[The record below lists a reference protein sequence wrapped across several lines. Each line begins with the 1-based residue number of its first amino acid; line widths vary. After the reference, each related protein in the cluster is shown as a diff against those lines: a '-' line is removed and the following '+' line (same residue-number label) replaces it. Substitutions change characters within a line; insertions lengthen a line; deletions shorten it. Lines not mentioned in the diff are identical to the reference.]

1 MKTFFTLTFTSLILF
16 STAQAQIPDKGYC
29 NGAWSNPSWA
39 GEVSVCESWESS
51 RVDVRVNGSIY
62 PDRKKKVSCTLHHE
76 IRDFSILGK
85 DSYTHRISVFINFT
99 PGLGDAVYLYSGIRE
114 ASFEELIDLSLDFDQ
129 KDYATKREKLSSS
142 YTYRAIDKRFNHQP
156 TLDIDQMITKTGE
169 QTNATIVMK
178 KNPSLDTLVSTIDYV
193 VFQRQESG
201 RLVADLTCHSSRAW
215 FLGW

>member
-1 MKTFFTLTFTSLILF
+1 MYQL
-16 STAQAQIPDKGYC
+16 QA
-29 NGAWSNPSWA
+29 
-39 GEVSVCESWESS
+39 
-51 RVDVRVNGSIY
+51 
-62 PDRKKKVSCTLHHE
+62 
-76 IRDFSILGK
+76 ILGK

-169 QTNATIVMK
+169 QTHVTIVMK
-178 KNPSLDTLVSTIDYV
+178 KNPSRYISEHDRLRCLSKAGIWST
-193 VFQRQESG
+193 
-201 RLVADLTCHSSRAW
+201 CSRPY
-215 FLGW
+215 LS